1 MQITDHPVVAR
12 SPRPRDFRGLRMP
25 REASS
30 LASTM
35 TIYKLLVVTR
45 GIPGR
50 GGQIQPVV
58 DSRGF
63 QVATRFKW
71 AFLGAVEKGMI
82 GEDKSLSS
90 GPLGLAPKKIQN
102 SRIQHLVPLASRR
115 VDARDAGVGW
125 RG

>member
-30 LASTM
+30 LASAM
-35 TIYKLLVVTR
+35 TTYRLLVTG
-45 GIPGR
+45 GIPG
-50 GGQIQPVV
+50 GQMQPVV
-58 DSRGF
+58 DSRGLGVV

-90 GPLGLAPKKIQN
+90 GPLGLSPKKIQN